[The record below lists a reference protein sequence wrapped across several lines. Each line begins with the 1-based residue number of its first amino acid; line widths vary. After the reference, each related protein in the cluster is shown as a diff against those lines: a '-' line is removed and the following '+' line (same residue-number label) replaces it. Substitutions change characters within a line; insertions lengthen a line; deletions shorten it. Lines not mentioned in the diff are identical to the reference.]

1 MKKKFKQI
9 FRLLVD
15 SFTQFLDYKGLKL
28 SAALSYY
35 TIFALAP
42 MLLVMISVVGV
53 FFGREEIQGE
63 VFHQIQD
70 LVGTSVAQ
78 YVEQILMNAQ
88 LAEKSGLAATIG
100 IGTLLIGATGV
111 FVEMQDSINF
121 IWSIQSKPEKGW
133 LGFLKNRLISFSMII
148 GLGFLLI
155 VALGVNALVQVLSR
169 PLLEYV
175 SANSVYLFTLIN
187 NTVVFMVIT
196 ILFATVF
203 KVLPDGVIRW
213 KEALVG
219 AVFTALLFILGKF
232 LIGFY
237 LGQSNLG
244 AIYGASASIVILLS
258 WVYYSSIILYYGAVF
273 TKVYAEADGV
283 VIAPKKHAVRVIRQE
298 ESLG

>member
-1 MKKKFKQI
+1 MNLFKKILK
-9 FRLLVD
+9 LLVD
-15 SFTQFLDYKGLKL
+15 SFNQFLDDKGFKL

-35 TIFALAP
+35 TVFAMAP
-42 MLLVMISVVGV
+42 MLLVMISVVGI
-53 FFGREEIQGE
+53 FFGRNEIQTE

-70 LVGTSVAQ
+70 LAGTSVAE
-78 YVEQILMNAQ
+78 YVEQILLNAQ

-100 IGTLLIGATGV
+100 IVTLLVGATGV

-121 IWSIQSKPEKGW
+121 IWSIKSKPQKGW
-133 LGFLKNRLISFSMII
+133 LEFLKNRLVSFSMII

-155 VALGVNALVQVLSR
+155 VALGINALVQLLSS

-175 SANSVYLFTLIN
+175 STASVDLFKVIN
-187 NTVVFMVIT
+187 NGIVFLVIT
-196 ILFATVF
+196 ILFAVVF
-203 KVLPDGVIRW
+203 KVLPDGIIRW

-219 AVFTALLFILGKF
+219 AVFTAFLFSLGKF

-244 AIYGASASIVILLS
+244 AIYGASASVVILLS

-273 TKVYAEADGV
+273 TKVYAEMDGV
-283 VIAPKKHAVRVIRQE
+283 EIVPKKHAVRIIRQE
-298 ESLG
+298 ESLA